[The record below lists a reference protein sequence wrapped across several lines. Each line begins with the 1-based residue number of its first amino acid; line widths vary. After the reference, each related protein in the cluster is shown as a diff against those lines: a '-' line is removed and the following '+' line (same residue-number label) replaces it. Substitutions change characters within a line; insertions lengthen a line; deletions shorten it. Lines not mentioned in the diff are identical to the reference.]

1 MTFEHRHENKSCSA
15 CRDRVNERVKVV
27 KVAKVARVKVF
38 QVFQNIPGSQ
48 LLSDIQT
55 FFRRQS
61 FKHVISIALLSSANN
76 RPEKFGGL
84 GWSFLCKLISN
95 RTFLFLVVF
104 EVW

>member
-15 CRDRVNERVKVV
+15 CRDRVNERVKVAKVAKVV

-55 FFRRQS
+55 FF
-61 FKHVISIALLSSANN
+61 
-76 RPEKFGGL
+76 
-84 GWSFLCKLISN
+84 
-95 RTFLFLVVF
+95 
-104 EVW
+104 